1 METFN
6 GKNIIEIIS
15 KGGISAMLI
24 IIILYFG
31 GNFLDRLAEMQR
43 DIAEIRLEIC
53 KMQSK
58 LLSQQQV
65 EKMIAEKIQLHEYH
79 FHNKEK

>member
-6 GKNIIEIIS
+6 GKNIIELIS

-31 GNFLDRLAEMQR
+31 GNFLDRLVEMQR
-43 DIAEIRLEIC
+43 DIADIRLELC

-58 LLSQQQV
+58 LLSS
-65 EKMIAEKIQLHEYH
+65 
-79 FHNKEK
+79 